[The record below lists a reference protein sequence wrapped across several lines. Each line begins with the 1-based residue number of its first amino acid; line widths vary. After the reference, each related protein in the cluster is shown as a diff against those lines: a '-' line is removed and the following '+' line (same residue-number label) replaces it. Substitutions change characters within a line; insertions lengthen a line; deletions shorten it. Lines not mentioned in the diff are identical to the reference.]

1 MEVTIRKVKQGD
13 ADTLAYIQ
21 TESWKAAFNGV
32 IDAEM
37 LEK

>member
-1 MEVTIRKVKQGD
+1 MEVTIRKDND

-21 TESWKAAFNGV
+21 TESWKATFNGI

-37 LEK
+37 LEI